1 MDATPAPRPDDGG
14 TAGLTP
20 APAGAGGDFVVVEDS
35 GEFSYYGSR
44 GALLADLEYVGEAP
58 CILDRSA
65 QTYRLELDENRH
77 LRMGPPLGPVEF
89 HWLRQALADAREVH
103 PERHRLQRADASG
116 LAGLVAGL
124 FETLQLER
132 GTDAEL
138 GLWGLEIDGLST
150 RRNALA
156 DVDRLLAGNERLDTV
171 RVTDP
176 FGHLYRPVWHP
187 KHRHLGHAG
196 FLTYVETPARAG
208 TTRR

>member
-1 MDATPAPRPDDGG
+1 
-14 TAGLTP
+14 
-20 APAGAGGDFVVVEDS
+20 
-35 GEFSYYGSR
+35 
-44 GALLADLEYVGEAP
+44 
-58 CILDRSA
+58 
-65 QTYRLELDENRH
+65 
-77 LRMGPPLGPVEF
+77 
-89 HWLRQALADAREVH
+89 
-103 PERHRLQRADASG
+103 
-116 LAGLVAGL
+116 VAGL

-150 RRNALA
+150 RRNGLA

-196 FLTYVETPARAG
+196 FLTYLETPARAG
-208 TTRR
+208 TRRR

>member
-1 MDATPAPRPDDGG
+1 MDATPPARPDDGG

-20 APAGAGGDFVVVEDS
+20 APSGAGGDFVVVEDS
-35 GEFSYYGSR
+35 GEFSYYRSG
-44 GALLADLEYVGEAP
+44 GELLAD
-58 CILDRSA
+58 
-65 QTYRLELDENRH
+65 
-77 LRMGPPLGPVEF
+77 
-89 HWLRQALADAREVH
+89 
-103 PERHRLQRADASG
+103 
-116 LAGLVAGL
+116 LVAGL

-150 RRNALA
+150 RRSALA

-196 FLTYVETPARAG
+196 FLIYVETPARAG
-208 TTRR
+208 TSRR

>member
-1 MDATPAPRPDDGG
+1 MDATDA
-14 TAGLTP
+14 T
-20 APAGAGGDFVVVEDS
+20 APARPFGAAGDFVVVEDS
-35 GEFSYYGSR
+35 GEFSYYRSR
-44 GALLADLEYVGEAP
+44 EALLADFEYVGEAR
-58 CILDRSA
+58 CIIDRGA
-65 QTYRLELDENRH
+65 TTFRLELDEHRR
-77 LRMGPPLGPVEF
+77 LRMGPPLGSVEF

-103 PERHRLQRADASG
+103 PEGHRLQRADTAG

-138 GLWGLEIDGLST
+138 GLWSLDIDGLAT

-156 DVDRLLAGNERLDTV
+156 DVDRLLAGNQRLDTV

-176 FGHLYRPVWHP
+176 FGHQYRPVWHP

-196 FLTYVETPARAG
+196 FLSYVEVPV
-208 TTRR
+208 RRWPRRG